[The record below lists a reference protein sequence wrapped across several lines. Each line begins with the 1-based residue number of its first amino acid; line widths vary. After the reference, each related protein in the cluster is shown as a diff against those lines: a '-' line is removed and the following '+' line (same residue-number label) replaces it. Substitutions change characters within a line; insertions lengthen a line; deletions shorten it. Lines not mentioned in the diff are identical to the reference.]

1 MSESGISGPVVL
13 RRGESVD
20 HPWIIGLA
28 RECFVGFGDYGEI
41 IARWLEVRAVVSIV
55 AEDAPGPSS
64 DPPRRLGFAIVAPHR
79 PLGFGRVRTAEL
91 VAIVV
96 VPGGR
101 ARGVGRCILERAELL
116 ARGWDAGQMRLHT
129 ARENVGAQR
138 FFRRAGYEIRHGSP
152 AFYPRGQAA
161 WEMSRRLR

>member
-1 MSESGISGPVVL
+1 MVTTPVVL
-13 RRGESVD
+13 RRGGVAD
-20 HPWIIGLA
+20 HPWIIALA
-28 RECFVGFGDYGEI
+28 RDCFAGFGEYGEI
-41 IARWLEVRAVVSIV
+41 IARWLEVRAVVSVV
-55 AEDAPGPSS
+55 AEEAPAAELE
-64 DPPRRLGFAIVAPHR
+64 PPRRMGFAIVAPHR
-79 PLGFGRVRTAEL
+79 TFGLRRVRTAEL

-129 ARENVGAQR
+129 ARENVSAQR